1 MKTITITFQEKNEV
15 VKKLLE
21 CLVCAGAKIKSTPNG
36 LDEALA
42 EIKAGETI
50 KCKNFEDFVD
60 KINA

>member
-1 MKTITITFQEKNEV
+1 MKTVTITFQEQNAV

-21 CLVCAGAKIKSTPNG
+21 CLECAGAKIKNSPNA

-42 EIKAGETI
+42 EIENGETV
-50 KCKNFEDFVD
+50 KCDDFEDFVK